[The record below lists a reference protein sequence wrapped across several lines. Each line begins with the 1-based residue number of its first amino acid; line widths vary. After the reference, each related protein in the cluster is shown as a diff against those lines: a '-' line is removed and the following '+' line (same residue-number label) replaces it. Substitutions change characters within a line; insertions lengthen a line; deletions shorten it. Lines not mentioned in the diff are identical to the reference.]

1 MMQRILNS
9 KNFVACLLS
18 AGTGMVLYFRLPFPI
33 GNVFLQV
40 VALRVPLV
48 HDGLFYSYNLFLFTT
63 PYIAYSI
70 LLSGL
75 YIYFWPHC
83 PQQNPCRQIASL
95 S

>member
-1 MMQRILNS
+1 MIQPILNS
-9 KNFVACLLS
+9 RNFVACLLG
-18 AGTGMVLYFRLPFPI
+18 AATGMVLYFKLQSS
-33 GNVFLQV
+33 GENVFLQV
-40 VALRVPLV
+40 MPLRVPLV
-48 HDGLFYSYNLFLFTT
+48 HDGLFYSYNLLFTT